1 MFHGSSLRRSHTPGL
16 KLPTRKEPAAR
27 FNCLPVRCFMTSV
40 TLWAKTSVMFVIL
53 LVTTDAGGGGF
64 DLVVHALG
72 VAGITI
78 EPFVSAVEFKT
89 GPCIVIKVPEF
100 PVSYVVA
107 VLALCTQPSSMDV
120 LALMT
125 AIAGGGCFLLIQL
138 SCVAT
143 FAERNPVLA

>member
-1 MFHGSSLRRSHTPGL
+1 
-16 KLPTRKEPAAR
+16 
-27 FNCLPVRCFMTSV
+27 
-40 TLWAKTSVMFVIL
+40 MFVIL

-89 GPCIVIKVPEF
+89 GQCIVIKVPEF

>member
-1 MFHGSSLRRSHTPGL
+1 
-16 KLPTRKEPAAR
+16 
-27 FNCLPVRCFMTSV
+27 
-40 TLWAKTSVMFVIL
+40 MFVIL

-100 PVSYVVA
+100 PVSYIVA
-107 VLALCTQPSSMDV
+107 VLALCTQPSSMNV

-125 AIAGGGCFLLIQL
+125 AMASGGCFVLVHLPRM
-138 SCVAT
+138 AT
-143 FAERNPVLA
+143 FAESNPMLA